1 MEPMKATS
9 VNSRAEELLVQ
20 LFCEAFGPE
29 KRKSAGP
36 VPLRGH
42 LWMEKSSL
50 TFQFPLVISG
60 GSTISGRKASAILPN
75 SMAGISLRRRIWR
88 TSA

>member
-29 KRKSAGP
+29 KRKFAGP

-50 TFQFPLVISG
+50 PFNFL
-60 GSTISGRKASAILPN
+60 
-75 SMAGISLRRRIWR
+75 W
-88 TSA
+88 